1 MPIYEYQ
8 CNDCTT
14 IFETLVISATKS
26 DKVVCSH
33 CKGTNVRKILSGSS
47 FRLRS
52 VSSAPTG
59 AQSGCNPRGGF
70 S

>member
-8 CNDCTT
+8 CDDCNT
-14 IFETLVISATKS
+14 IFETLVTSATNS
-26 DKVVCSH
+26 DKVVCNR
-33 CKGTNVRKILSGSS
+33 CKGANTRKILSGSS

-52 VSSAPTG
+52 AGSSSTG
-59 AQSGCNPRGGF
+59 AQCGGKPRGGF

>member
-8 CNDCTT
+8 CNDCNT
-14 IFETLVISATKS
+14 IFETLVTSSTNC
-26 DKVVCSH
+26 DKVVCSR
-33 CKGTNVRKILSGSS
+33 CKGANIRKIISGSS

-52 VSSAPTG
+52 VSSSSAG
-59 AQSGCNPRGGF
+59 AQCGGKARGGF